1 MQWQQRGAPER
12 GREGGTRERE
22 EGAKEVARAADGKAA
37 GAWVIGG
44 RDGRGHAMEDG
55 CDGRWKGLALWRR
68 GKTLTKCTII
78 YYITTRRGAAYPH
91 LAFFLVPAA
100 ILTTSRSRW
109 RFPHPRDFKSETA
122 VASCCIIGTP

>member
-91 LAFFLVPAA
+91 LAFFFSSSGNFNDFQIQVAVSA
-100 ILTTSRSRW
+100 S
-109 RFPHPRDFKSETA
+109 PRLQK
-122 VASCCIIGTP
+122 